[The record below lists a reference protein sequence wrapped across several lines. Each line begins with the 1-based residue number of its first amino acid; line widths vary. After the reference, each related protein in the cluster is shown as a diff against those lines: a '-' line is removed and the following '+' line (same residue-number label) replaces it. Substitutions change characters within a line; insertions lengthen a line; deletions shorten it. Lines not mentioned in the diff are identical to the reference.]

1 MRAVR
6 RGWRWVAR
14 PLLWLVALLV
24 ALVLLLA
31 LLTWVRMGATLP
43 QLEGARSL
51 PGLSAPVTIERDAE
65 GVPTI
70 SGQTRADLARALG
83 FLHGQER
90 FFQMD
95 QARRVAA
102 GELGEVL
109 GPLGA
114 GFDERLRVHRFRAR
128 AAAEAARLTPAERAI
143 VQAYAEGVNA
153 GLAALGRAPFEYRLL
168 GLRPRPWAAED
179 MMLVGYAMY
188 LQLQG
193 AGPGLELERANVA
206 ARVGRPMAELL
217 FPSGGA
223 LDSPLDGGPLPEPP
237 MPNRLEPPEPGAT
250 GGVAAPIRGAP
261 MAPPPDAEDGAP
273 RGSNAWAVA
282 GAHSATGA
290 AMVAND
296 MHLGLSAPGIWYRA
310 RLRMPGLDITGV
322 TLPGAPHIVVGSN
335 GRVAWGFTNSYI
347 DLHDAVVLEPVP
359 GRPDAYR
366 TPAGPRD
373 IVKRVERIGTRLGTR
388 KLVVEE
394 TIWGPVVARLPDG
407 RRVVD
412 RWVAHR
418 PGAVTLQAYL
428 DMERARSTPELLAI
442 AHRTSLAN
450 QNIFIGDA
458 DGRIAWTIIGRIPR
472 RVGFDGRWPESWAD
486 GDKRWDGWLAPAEV
500 PVRLDPPGGRLW
512 SGNQRLVGGAEF
524 ARLGD
529 GGYDNGAR
537 AERIRQRLAASD
549 RFDEAAML
557 AIQLDNQSDRNRFWH
572 ARLLMAIDRAG
583 PGDAGAQALRPHVA
597 AWGGR
602 ADPASVGHR
611 LIDRFRRELFVLAM
625 DAYAGPAEPGSFRP
639 ARFSSQTELGLRR
652 LLMARPAALVP
663 PGFASWDELEARALA
678 GVVADVAREAG
689 GDPAR
694 YTWGAWMRPAVAHP
708 IGRFLPPLGWIA
720 NMPARPQAG
729 DTGVPNAF
737 TRGSGPS
744 QRLAV
749 SPGYEARG
757 LFHMPAGQAGNP
769 RSPLYRAGHEAWASG
784 RPAPFLPG
792 PPRWRLTLAPPAAPA
807 TAGATA
813 AP

>member
-1 MRAVR
+1 MQAVR
-6 RGWRWVAR
+6 WGWRWVAR
-14 PLLWLVALLV
+14 PLLWLALALLLL
-24 ALVLLLA
+24 ALLLA
-31 LLTWVRMGATLP
+31 LLTWTRMGATLP
-43 QLEGARSL
+43 QLDGARPL
-51 PGLSAPVTIERDAE
+51 PGLAAPVRIERDAA
-65 GVPTI
+65 GVPTLT
-70 SGQTRADLARALG
+70 GRTRADLARALG

-128 AAAEAARLTPAERAI
+128 ARSELARLTRAERAI
-143 VQAYAEGVNA
+143 VEAYTAGVNE
-153 GLAALGRAPFEYRLL
+153 GLGALGRAPFEYRLL
-168 GLRPRPWAAED
+168 GLTPRPWAAED
-179 MMLVGYAMY
+179 MMLVAYAMY
-188 LQLQG
+188 IQLQG

-237 MPNRLEPPEPGAT
+237 MPNRLEPPVPGGAA
-250 GGVAAPIRGAP
+250 GVAAPIRGTP
-261 MAPPPDAEDGAP
+261 VAPPPDAEGESP
-273 RGSNAWAVA
+273 RGSNAWVVS

-310 RLRMPGLDITGV
+310 RLRMPGLDISGV
-322 TLPGAPHIVVGSN
+322 TLPGAPHVVVGSN

-359 GRPDAYR
+359 GRPDAYQ

-373 IVKRVERIGTRLGTR
+373 IVRRTERISTRLGQR
-388 KLVVEE
+388 ELVVEE
-394 TIWGPVVARLPDG
+394 TIWGPVVATLPDG

-428 DMERARSTPELLAI
+428 DMERAASTPEMIAI
-442 AHRTSLAN
+442 AHRAALAN

-458 DGRIAWTIIGRIPR
+458 DGRVAWTIIGRIPR
-472 RVGFDGRWPESWAD
+472 RRGFDGRWPESWAD
-486 GDKRWDGWLAPAEV
+486 GRRAWAGWLAPAQV
-500 PVRLDPPGGRLW
+500 PVRLDPPAGRLW
-512 SGNQRLVGGAEF
+512 GGNQRMVGGAEF

-537 AERIRQRLAASD
+537 AERIRARLFAAN
-549 RFDEAAML
+549 RLDEAAML

-572 ARLLMAIDRAG
+572 ARLLLAIDRAG
-583 PGDAGAQALRPHVA
+583 AGDARAQALRPHVA

-611 LIDRFRRELFVLAM
+611 LIDRFRREILVQAM
-625 DAYAGPAEPGSFRP
+625 DAYAGPAERGSFRP
-639 ARFSSQTELGLRR
+639 ARLSSQTELGLRR
-652 LLMARPAALVP
+652 LLVARPEALVP
-663 PGFASWDELEARALA
+663 PGLASWDALEAAALA
-678 GVVADVAREAG
+678 AVVADVAAQAG
-689 GDPAR
+689 GDAAA
-694 YTWGAWMRPAVAHP
+694 YTWGAYMRPAVAHP
-708 IGRFLPPLGWIA
+708 IGRFLPPLGWVA
-720 NMPARPQAG
+720 NMPKTPQAG

-744 QRLAV
+744 QRMAV
-749 SPGYEARG
+749 SPGHEARG

-769 RSPLYRAGHEAWASG
+769 RSPYYRTGHNAWAQG

-792 PPRWRLTLAPPAAPA
+792 PPRWTLTLTPGPRAP
-807 TAGATA
+807 
-813 AP
+813 

>member
-1 MRAVR
+1 MKAVR
-6 RGWRWVAR
+6 WGWRWVAR
-14 PLLWLVALLV
+14 PLLWLIALLLAFALVSALLV
-24 ALVLLLA
+24 WL
-31 LLTWVRMGATLP
+31 RMGSTLP
-43 QLEGARSL
+43 QLEGRLAL
-51 PGLSAPVTIERDAE
+51 AGLSAPVTIERDAQ

-70 SGQTRADLARALG
+70 TGANRADLARVLG

-95 QARRVAA
+95 SARRVAA

-143 VQAYAEGVNA
+143 VEAYTQGVNA
-153 GLAALGRAPFEYRLL
+153 GLASLGRAPFEYRLL
-168 GLRPRPWAAED
+168 GLKPRPWAAED
-179 MMLVGYAMY
+179 MMLVAYAMY
-188 LQLQG
+188 IQLQG
-193 AGPGLELERANVA
+193 AGPSLELERANVA

-237 MPNRLEPPEPGAT
+237 LPNRLEPPEPGVAGPAGT

-261 MAPPPDAEDGAP
+261 LAPPPDAEGDSP
-273 RGSNAWAVA
+273 RGSNAWAVS
-282 GAHSATGA
+282 GAHTATGA

-310 RLRMPGLDITGV
+310 RLRMPGLDISGV

-347 DLHDAVVLEPVP
+347 DLHDAIVLDPVP
-359 GRPDAYR
+359 GRPDAYQA
-366 TPAGPRD
+366 PGGPRD
-373 IVKRVERIGTRLGTR
+373 IVRRSERLSTRLGSRTMT
-388 KLVVEE
+388 VEE

-428 DMERARSTPELLAI
+428 DMERATSTPEMVAI

-472 RVGFDGRWPESWAD
+472 RAGFDGRWPQSWAD
-486 GDKRWDGWLAPAEV
+486 GSKRWAGWLAPEEV

-512 SGNQRLVGGAEF
+512 GGNQRMVGGEEF

-537 AERIRQRLAASD
+537 AERIRQRLVSAD
-549 RFDEAAML
+549 RFSEADML

-572 ARLLMAIDRAG
+572 ARLLIAIDRASG
-583 PGDAGAQALRPHVA
+583 NAQAQALRPHVA

-602 ADPASVGHR
+602 AEPASVGHR
-611 LIDRFRRELFVLAM
+611 LVDRFRREIFVAAM
-625 DAYAGPAEPGSFRP
+625 DAYAGPAEAGSFRP

-652 LLMARPAALVP
+652 LLMARPGALVP
-663 PGFASWDELEARALA
+663 PGFASWDALEAHALA
-678 GVVADVAREAG
+678 KVIADVEAEAE

-694 YTWGAWMRPAVAHP
+694 YTWGAYMRPAVAHP
-708 IGRFLPPLGWIA
+708 IGRFLPPLGRIA
-720 NMPARPQAG
+720 NMPATPQAG

-737 TRGSGPS
+737 TLGSGPS

-749 SPGYEARG
+749 SPGHEARG
-757 LFHMPAGQAGNP
+757 LFHMPAGQAGTP

-784 RPAPFLPG
+784 QPAPFLPG
-792 PPRWRLTLAPPAAPA
+792 ATRWTLTLAPPATP
-807 TAGATA
+807 
-813 AP
+813 